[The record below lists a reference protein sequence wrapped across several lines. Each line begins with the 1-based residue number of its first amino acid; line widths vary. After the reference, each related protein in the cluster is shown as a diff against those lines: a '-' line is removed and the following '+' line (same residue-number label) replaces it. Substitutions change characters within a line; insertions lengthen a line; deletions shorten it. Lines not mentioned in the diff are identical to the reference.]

1 MNLKP
6 EILMVG
12 PMMPQ
17 LMAAL
22 ERDYIVHRLWE
33 APERDALLK
42 KIGSNV
48 KAIATN
54 GALGASGSLINAL
67 PNLEIIALYGAGGI
81 KIDAQCGSPTTPCQR
96 HNRNPL
102 SHGRSCGPK
111 S

>member
-1 MNLKP
+1 MKP

-17 LMAAL
+17 LMEVL

-33 APERDALLK
+33 APDRDAHLE
-42 KIGSNV
+42 KIAPNV

-54 GALGASGSLINAL
+54 GALGASGSLINTL
-67 PNLEIIALYGAGGI
+67 PNLVGTQRPRGTKIA
-81 KIDAQCGSPTTPCQR
+81 AQCDSPTTPCQR
-96 HNRNPL
+96 HDRNPL